1 MSKANEIEEA
11 RLDIR
16 IKALKKNLE
25 EFLPEKV
32 ADEDQEHRKRTK
44 SRRSYINGGG
54 SRVEIHHILQL
65 YNRCYIFMLN
75 TSFGIPYNLV
85 SVHILL

>member
-1 MSKANEIEEA
+1 M
-11 RLDIR
+11 DIR

-54 SRVEIHHILQL
+54 AVAWRFIIY
-65 YNRCYIFMLN
+65 YNYITVAIF
-75 TSFGIPYNLV
+75 
-85 SVHILL
+85 